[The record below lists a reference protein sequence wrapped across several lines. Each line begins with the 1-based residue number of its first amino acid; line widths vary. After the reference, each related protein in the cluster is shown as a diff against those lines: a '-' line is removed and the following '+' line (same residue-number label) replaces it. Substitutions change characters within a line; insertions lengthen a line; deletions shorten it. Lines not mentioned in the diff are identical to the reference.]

1 MLTQTRYGINN
12 IAAGF
17 ENFQK
22 SIIKSAIE
30 IQRKT
35 ISSNAT
41 KGWCMPKKMIDHKK
55 FRNNCTENKIT
66 KKFLCFFN
74 FFCKIKNNDTA
85 IKKYSVVQT
94 GPKTQGGGL
103 NGAFCKVAYQVGIEG
118 SVKIVPKNPTP
129 SQTIISANNFIILF
143 ICVFWG

>member
-1 MLTQTRYGINN
+1 MLTQKIYGINS

-35 ISSNAT
+35 ISTNANV
-41 KGWCMPKKMIDHKK
+41 GRCIPKKIIDQRK
-55 FRNNCTENKIT
+55 FRNNCVENKIT

-74 FFCKIKNNDTA
+74 FFCKIKNNDSA
-85 IKKYSVVQT
+85 IRKYNVIQT
-94 GPKTQGGGL
+94 GPNTQGGGL
-103 NGAFCKVAYQVGIEG
+103 NGAFCKVTYQVGIEG

-129 SQTIISANNFIILF
+129 SQTIINANNFIILF
-143 ICVFWG
+143 ICVFCD